1 MQSILIIDDDSRIRK
16 NVSEIL
22 TMKGFRVVGVSNG
35 QDAIGLFG
43 SDRPSAV
50 LLDLNMAGMNGIETM
65 QHLREIDPK
74 VPVIIVTAYADI
86 PMAVNAIKQ
95 GAYDFLTKPL
105 NFGHLVL
112 TINHAVERL
121 MLERRYA
128 ELDTTF
134 NSALEAAL
142 GPSEATRKLIDQV
155 RRIAASDF
163 VLLIQGETGSGKTY
177 LANLIHSISRRSA
190 KPFVKVSIGSLQESV
205 VESELFGYE
214 KGAFTGA
221 EKTKKGFF
229 EIADGGT
236 LFIDDLDN
244 ISSAV
249 QGKLLSIVEDRKVF
263 RVGSPVPSDIDIR
276 IICATNADILKL
288 VAEKKFRED
297 LFFRLS
303 EITLRIPP
311 LRERRDD
318 IDFFAKKFLIEAC
331 TELNSS
337 VCSLS
342 DDAKDMLLRYPWP
355 GNIRQ
360 IKNVMKQ
367 AAVHAGD
374 DIIRAADIEGLLIS
388 DPERAESPDSAG
400 NSGFT
405 IKNAEKAAIEKALE
419 HTGGQKLKAASL
431 LQIDY
436 KTLVRKMKEYS
447 ID

>member
-1 MQSILIIDDDSRIRK
+1 
-16 NVSEIL
+16 
-22 TMKGFRVVGVSNG
+22 
-35 QDAIGLFG
+35 
-43 SDRPSAV
+43 
-50 LLDLNMAGMNGIETM
+50 M